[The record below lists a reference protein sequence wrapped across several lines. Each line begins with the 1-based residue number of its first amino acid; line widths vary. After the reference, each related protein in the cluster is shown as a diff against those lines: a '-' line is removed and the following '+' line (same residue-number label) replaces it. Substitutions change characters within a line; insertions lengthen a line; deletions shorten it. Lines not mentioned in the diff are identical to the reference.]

1 MPSACFFLEFS
12 QRLQHR
18 LPRLNVVVTPV
29 FLALTLL
36 IACVSPRLFAQQ
48 PGNGSEVTAVIGAQA
63 ILTDWSD
70 PLAALGT
77 LRANESV
84 TLSSTVTDT
93 VEALNFEGGE
103 KVAKGQVLVRLS
115 AQEELADLKVAQT
128 LREERANAVQ
138 RLARLQQ
145 RDLAPLA
152 DLEDSRTQLRQVEA
166 EIQAL
171 QARLDDHT
179 LRAPFAGVVGARQIS
194 VGTLVTPGSE
204 LATLDD
210 VDRLKLDF
218 RIPEVQLGMMAVGL
232 SIVATS
238 SAYPDEVFE
247 GTVSTIDSR
256 VDPISRSVGVR
267 ALLDNDER
275 LLRPGMLMRV
285 KVARAPRQTLV
296 IPESALVPQGRRQY
310 VWVVVQVE
318 NDEAE
323 GAPVERREVE
333 IGSRREGEVEILE
346 GLEEDDMVVSHGG
359 DRLRQGVRVRLIG
372 VVDENTSVSEIL
384 DAQRS
389 EDDT

>member
-36 IACVSPRLFAQQ
+36 IACFSPRLFAQQ

-93 VEALNFEGGE
+93 VEALNFEGSE

>member
-1 MPSACFFLEFS
+1 M
-12 QRLQHR
+12 QHPQYR
-18 LPRLNVVVTPV
+18 LPRSNIVVTPV
-29 FLALTLL
+29 FLALALL
-36 IACVSPRLFAQQ
+36 ITCFSPGILAQQ
-48 PGNGSEVTAVIGAQA
+48 PDEASEVTAVIGARA

-103 KVAKGQVLVRLS
+103 KVSEGQVLVRLS
-115 AQEELADLKVAQT
+115 ANEERADLKVAQT
-128 LREERANAVQ
+128 LREERANAVA

-152 DLEDSRTQLRQVEA
+152 ELEDSRTQLRQVEA
-166 EIQAL
+166 QIQAL
-171 QARLDDHT
+171 QARLDNYT
-179 LRAPFAGVVGARQIS
+179 IRAPFDGVVGTRRIS

-204 LATLDD
+204 LVTLDD
-210 VDRLKLDF
+210 VERLKLDF
-218 RIPEVQLGMMAVGL
+218 RIPEIQLGMMAVGL
-232 SIVATS
+232 PIVATS
-238 SAYPDEVFE
+238 NAYPDEVFE
-247 GTVSTIDSR
+247 GSVSLIDSR
-256 VDPISRSVGVR
+256 VDPVSRSIGVR
-267 ALLDNDER
+267 ALLDNDKR

-285 KVARAPRQTLV
+285 RVARAPRQTLV

-310 VWVVVQVE
+310 VWVVRPAE
-318 NDEAE
+318 NGKAE
-323 GAPVERREVE
+323 DGQNKSAPVERLEVE

-346 GLEEDDMVVSHGG
+346 GLEEGDMVVSHGG

-384 DAQRS
+384 DAQRNEES
-389 EDDT
+389 N

>member
-1 MPSACFFLEFS
+1 MPSACLSFEFLK
-12 QRLQHR
+12 
-18 LPRLNVVVTPV
+18 RLNVVTTPV
-29 FLALTLL
+29 FLAFALL
-36 IACVSPRLFAQQ
+36 IICFPPGLLAQQ
-48 PGNGSEVTAVIGAQA
+48 PDDASEVTAVIGART

-115 AQEELADLKVAQT
+115 ASEERADLKAAQT

-179 LRAPFAGVVGARQIS
+179 IRAPFEGVVGARQLSI
-194 VGTLVTPGSE
+194 GTLVTPGSE
-204 LATLDD
+204 LVTLDD
-210 VDRLKLDF
+210 VERLKLDF

-232 SIVATS
+232 PIVATS

-247 GTVSTIDSR
+247 GTVSIIDSR
-256 VDPISRSVGVR
+256 VDPVSRSVGVR
-267 ALLDNDER
+267 ALLNNDER

-285 KVARAPRQTLV
+285 TVTRAPRQTLV

-310 VWVVVQVE
+310 VWVVRQTE
-318 NDEAE
+318 NDEVKDDHVE
-323 GAPVERREVE
+323 SAPVERREVE
-333 IGSRREGEVEILE
+333 IGSRREGEIEILE
-346 GLEEDDMVVSHGG
+346 GLEQGDMVVSHGG

-389 EDDT
+389 EDDN